1 MKFVIPIVI
10 ILFLGYVEFN
20 LKTKEDIEKEKS
32 DYWARI
38 VREAQAEEFY
48 KKFGKYPD
56 SPEPICTKT
65 RLGNPGI

>member
-1 MKFVIPIVI
+1 MKD
-10 ILFLGYVEFN
+10 
-20 LKTKEDIEKEKS
+20 KTKEDIEKEKS
-32 DYWARI
+32 EYWARI